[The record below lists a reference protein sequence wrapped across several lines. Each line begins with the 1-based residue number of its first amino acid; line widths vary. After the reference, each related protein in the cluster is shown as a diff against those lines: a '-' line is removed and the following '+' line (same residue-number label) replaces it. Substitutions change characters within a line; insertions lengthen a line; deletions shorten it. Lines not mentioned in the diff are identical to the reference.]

1 MLDAYRSQLPPRRL
15 SGMSVLTI
23 DVQCNPDNAE
33 EKRRPAMGRGP
44 AGERGR
50 PTEILGRKIRGPW
63 ILGKEK
69 WIERVKP

>member
-1 MLDAYRSQLPPRRL
+1 
-15 SGMSVLTI
+15 MSVLTI

-50 PTEILGRKIRGPW
+50 PIKMCGKNGDPW
-63 ILGKEK
+63 EEDTWPLDP
-69 WIERVKP
+69 WEREMD